1 MALKAALAA
10 TSSLPARAARA
21 AAPLAARPAAPAAA
35 RPAAPAAARPAR
47 RALAARAAAREVVST
62 DAAPGA
68 VGPYSQ
74 AIKAGGMVYVS
85 GQVGLVPGVSA
96 AVRWERWGARRRC

>member
-21 AAPLAARPAAPAAA
+21 AAPLAARPSAP
-35 RPAAPAAARPAR
+35 AARPAR
-47 RALAARAAAREVVST
+47 RALAARASAREVVST

-96 AVRWERWGARRRC
+96 VGRWGLGARRRRC